1 MPASLPFAVSCRGG
15 LNKNLSQFEM
25 LANPGLASELTNFE
39 VDNDGGYRRI
49 NGFTAFGGTD
59 ATRPNSSNAILGL
72 FVYAD
77 GLIVTSGTNIYFTL
91 DGITYLQINRAS
103 VSGSGDNYS
112 TFTGRS
118 VAARTSQTQCNFTFY
133 EGDSQ
138 YGEVVI
144 TDESSASKPFL
155 FKIVHSSANLCISP
169 ITKLLYVFSSSFI
182 LANSFTGSNPTMGFC
197 NSNSSIAN
205 FQELRLI
212 SSSKCF
218 SKATIKYT

>member
-1 MPASLPFAVSCRGG
+1 MAASLPFAVSCKGG

-118 VAARTSQTQCNFTFY
+118 VAARTSQAQCNFTFY

-155 FKIVHSSANLCISP
+155 FKMTGTGTLSNRTYFVED
-169 ITKLLYVFSSSFI
+169 ITVS
-182 LANSFTGSNPTMGFC
+182 G
-197 NSNSSIAN
+197 
-205 FQELRLI
+205 
-212 SSSKCF
+212 
-218 SKATIKYT
+218 